1 MERFD
6 VSRIGR
12 RLRDTLVSPW
22 RPVTDPRPSV
32 LVFVAGLF
40 LGIAIGASFGYGPFR
55 RSTVKAAQ
63 RVREVGGDMIDR
75 ARHGLDPATHDAP
88 YVALPA
94 DPQSAAASSASGP
107 RQDAESEVRVG
118 GAGRKRT
125 RERRSIARNLQ
136 RSHTTRGSLTPPS

>member
-12 RLRDTLVSPW
+12 RLRDTRVSPW
-22 RPVTDPRPSV
+22 RPAPDPRPSV
-32 LVFVAGLF
+32 LAFVAGLF

-63 RVREVGGDMIDR
+63 RVREVGGDTIDR
-75 ARHGLDPATHDAP
+75 ARHRLDPATHGAP
-88 YVALPA
+88 YVALSA
-94 DPQSAAASSASGP
+94 DPQPAAASSASGP
-107 RQDAESEVRVG
+107 EQDAEGEVRVG

-125 RERRSIARNLQ
+125 RERRSIDRNRQ
-136 RSHTTRGSLTPPS
+136 GNHATRGSLTPPS

>member
-1 MERFD
+1 MERFN
-6 VSRIGR
+6 VSRMGR

-22 RPVTDPRPSV
+22 RPAPDQRPSV

-40 LGIAIGASFGYGPFR
+40 LGIAVGACFGFGPFR

-94 DPQSAAASSASGP
+94 DPQPAAAGSASGP
-107 RQDAESEVRVG
+107 EQDAESEVRVG
-118 GAGRKRT
+118 GTGRKRT
-125 RERRSIARNLQ
+125 RERRSIDRNRQ
-136 RSHTTRGSLTPPS
+136 GSRTTRGSLTPPS

>member
-12 RLRDTLVSPW
+12 RLRDTPVSPW
-22 RPVTDPRPSV
+22 RPVPDPRPSV

-40 LGIAIGASFGYGPFR
+40 LGIAIGASFGFGPFR

-75 ARHGLDPATHDAP
+75 ARHGVDPATHDAP

-94 DPQSAAASSASGP
+94 DPQPAAASSASGP
-107 RQDAESEVRVG
+107 KRDAESEVRVG

-125 RERRSIARNLQ
+125 RERRSIDRNRQ
-136 RSHTTRGSLTPPS
+136 GSRPTRGSLTPPS

>member
-12 RLRDTLVSPW
+12 RLRDMLVSPW
-22 RPVTDPRPSV
+22 RPAPDTRPSV

-40 LGIAIGASFGYGPFR
+40 LGIAIGASFGFGPFR
-55 RSTVKAAQ
+55 RSTFKAAQ
-63 RVREVGGDMIDR
+63 RVHEVGGDMIDR
-75 ARHGLDPATHDAP
+75 ARHALDPATHDAP

-94 DPQSAAASSASGP
+94 DPQPAAASSASGP
-107 RQDAESEVRVG
+107 ERDAESEVRVG

-125 RERRSIARNLQ
+125 RERRSIDRNRQ
-136 RSHTTRGSLTPPS
+136 GSHTTRGSLTPPS

>member
-1 MERFD
+1 MERFY
-6 VSRIGR
+6 VSRVGR
-12 RLRDTLVSPW
+12 RLRDTLVSPR
-22 RPVTDPRPSV
+22 RPAPDPWPGV

-40 LGIAIGASFGYGPFR
+40 LGIAVGASFGPFQ

-94 DPQSAAASSASGP
+94 DPQPAAASSASGP
-107 RQDAESEVRVG
+107 EQDAESEVRVG

-125 RERRSIARNLQ
+125 RERRSIDRNRQ
-136 RSHTTRGSLTPPS
+136 GSRTTRGSLTPPS